1 MTLGQV
7 NYSKSRIESRGNEL
21 AKQYLEKLRNKKVS
35 IDWAHIVLINR
46 IREQNELIR
55 FIVSEMKKEGLEM
68 FRALEY
74 EKERRQCASVHE
86 VIRVLI
92 FETLMKEKN
101 AAKSVTPTQ
110 PGSVQA
116 SRVVT
121 PQRKSPV

>member
-1 MTLGQV
+1 MNMGAATRESAGERLGH
-7 NYSKSRIESRGNEL
+7 
-21 AKQYLEKLRNKKVS
+21 LEKLRNKKIS
-35 IDWAHIVLINR
+35 IDWTHMVLINR

-55 FIVSEMKKEGLEM
+55 FIVSEM

-116 SRVVT
+116 SKAVF
-121 PQRKSPV
+121 